1 MSTTSWSRFRGDT
14 HPAEFSIQDPA
25 GAPVDLTGWT
35 AFLLT
40 VNAERNPVDATGE
53 LAQIGGTITDSA
65 GGIVEFPGTA
75 LGTLDAGVVWYDV
88 QATDA
93 ATAIRTVSKGR
104 LRVDQDITK

>member
-14 HPAEFSIQDPA
+14 HPAEFAIRDTA
-25 GAPVDLTGWT
+25 GAAIDLTGWT

-40 VNAERNPVDATGE
+40 VNSERNPLDATNE
-53 LAQIGGTITDSA
+53 LAQIGGTITDAA
-65 GGIVEFPGTA
+65 GGLVEFPGTA
-75 LGTLDAGVVWYDV
+75 LGTLPAGVVWYDV

-93 ATAIRTVSKGR
+93 ASSVRTVSKGR